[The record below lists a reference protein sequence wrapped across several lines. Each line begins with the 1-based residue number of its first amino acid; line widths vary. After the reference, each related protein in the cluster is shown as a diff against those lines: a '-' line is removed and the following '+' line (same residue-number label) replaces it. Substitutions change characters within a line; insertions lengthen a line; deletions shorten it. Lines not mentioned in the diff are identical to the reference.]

1 MNEMELSM
9 IQGISNFNISAKNS
23 NISNTANK
31 GAVYAEK
38 GDPTYQ
44 KEMDADEDG
53 VITMEEFIKYCK
65 DNGISPS
72 EQAQM
77 LQNRLDLQLHK
88 DRARVSAEIKEIKS
102 EGDAIYAKEGED
114 NYEEE
119 IDANKDGKITYDE
132 YMRYCE
138 ENEKPKEKQQPQ
150 EAVSEKTVD
159 EESGKEQ
166 FVVKNDGK
174 AINTYIK
181 NENDK
186 EQTKVEKEA

>member
-1 MNEMELSM
+1 
-9 IQGISNFNISAKNS
+9 
-23 NISNTANK
+23 
-31 GAVYAEK
+31 
-38 GDPTYQ
+38 
-44 KEMDADEDG
+44 MDADEDG

-138 ENEKPKEKQQPQ
+138 ENEKAKEKQQPQ

>member
-23 NISNTANK
+23 NISNT
-31 GAVYAEK
+31 AEK

-138 ENEKPKEKQQPQ
+138 ENEKAKEKQQPQ